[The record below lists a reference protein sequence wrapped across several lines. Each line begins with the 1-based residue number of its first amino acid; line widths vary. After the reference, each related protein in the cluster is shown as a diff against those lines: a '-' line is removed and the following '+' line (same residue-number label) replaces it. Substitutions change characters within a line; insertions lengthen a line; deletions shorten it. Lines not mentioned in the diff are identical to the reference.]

1 MVHAQDWEKKS
12 KIDLTSKDWVTLS
25 TFSNLTIEFKSS
37 DCNPGIGY
45 QKQNILLRFTNTS
58 TETIKI
64 SWHALLEYS
73 GVCKTCDYPEEYS
86 YELILKPTEVLE
98 GDCSLNYDNR
108 VVIFSKY
115 LDERYTGKSQLT
127 DFELGS
133 LTILSVE

>member
-1 MVHAQDWEKKS
+1 MVNAQNEENKN
-12 KIDLTSKDWVTLS
+12 KIDLSVSDWTTLS
-25 TFSNLTIEFKSS
+25 VHNQLTIEFKSS
-37 DCNPGIGY
+37 ACNPGIGY
-45 QKQNILLRFTNTS
+45 QKENILLRFTNTS

-86 YELILKPTEVLE
+86 YELILKPNEVLE

-127 DFELGS
+127 GFELGN
-133 LTILSVE
+133 LIILPVQ